1 MVNSIHKSVIEVS
14 KTWLSMLLF
23 HACFLTCAVHAQTN
37 TLPQSLSTVG
47 VHALKALDP
56 TLTGQGVRF
65 AIVSPAATYH
75 DGESRND
82 YGPNLAHRSLS
93 NSDIALHD
101 GVSAPAGISSHSTA
115 VCSILFGQDE
125 AGYQEEIGAFQYQG
139 IAPAAQVDV
148 YELLYFMGEVVLPQE
163 AEPLVIISASCGWD
177 FEDWYTRGIE
187 ALIEH
192 EGVLAIAS
200 IGNGTD
206 AFQAALYPGA
216 SANVIGVGVVDSVDS
231 DSLGI
236 RIAHFG
242 LAHPEHS
249 SCGPTDDDRS
259 KPDLVAPGNCLAAS
273 ADDAHSYDV
282 TGSASSF
289 AAPLVAGIAGL
300 LVQKARQEPEL
311 SAAVSPHGG
320 NCVMK
325 ALLMNSA
332 TKLPFW
338 HKGELTLEDD
348 HRVPLDYAQ
357 GAGMVNGLEAYL
369 QLTAGRQAPGR
380 VSDKGWDIDE
390 LSTAG
395 QTAHI
400 YALTV
405 ADPDEDYITATL
417 VWNRHYEA
425 AFPFQPLPGKNND
438 LALELWAVDAN
449 DPTRDMRIDYSDSRK
464 DNVEHLYTKSL
475 PGFTEYQLI
484 VLLRHPV
491 PSEGQEAGPS
501 EEAWERYGIA
511 WNTAA
516 GHDEKDIRWHDLNSD
531 GVVDAADVRLLEET
545 MARRP
550 WETRSTYTI
559 GDVNTDGKVDM
570 IDVEGLEAERDRRA
584 AWYSERGAFRR

>member
-1 MVNSIHKSVIEVS
+1 
-14 KTWLSMLLF
+14 MLLVQ
-23 HACFLTCAVHAQTN
+23 ACFYTCAAHAQARPF
-37 TLPQSLSTVG
+37 PQSLSTVG
-47 VHALKALDP
+47 VHDLRALDP

-65 AIVSPAATYH
+65 AIVSRAETYH
-75 DGESRND
+75 NGESLND
-82 YGPNLAHRSLS
+82 YRPNLAHRSLS

-101 GVSAPAGISSHSTA
+101 GVSASAGISSHSTA
-115 VCSILFGQDE
+115 VCSILLGQDE
-125 AGYQEEIGAFQYQG
+125 AGYNEEIGAFQYQG
-139 IAPAAQVDV
+139 IVPAAQADV
-148 YELLYFMGEVVLPQE
+148 YELLYFMGEVVWQQK
-163 AEPLVIISASCGWD
+163 AEPLDIISASCGWD

-206 AFQAALYPGA
+206 AFQAVLYPGA

-236 RIAHFG
+236 RVAHFG

-249 SCGPTDDDRS
+249 SCGPTGDDRS
-259 KPDLVAPGNCLAAS
+259 KPDLVAPGNCLVAG
-273 ADDAHSYDV
+273 ADDTNSYDV

-289 AAPLVAGIAGL
+289 AAPVVAGVAGL

-311 SAAVSPHGG
+311 SAAVSPDGG
-320 NCVMK
+320 NSVMK

-332 TKLPFW
+332 TKLPYW

-357 GAGMVNGLEAYL
+357 GAGMVNGVEAYL
-369 QLTAGRQAPGR
+369 QLTAGRQAPGPVTDR
-380 VSDKGWDIDE
+380 GWDLNE
-390 LSTAG
+390 LGTAG
-395 QTAHI
+395 QTAHV

-405 ADPDEDYITATL
+405 DDPNEDYITATL
-417 VWNRHYEA
+417 VWNRHYEP
-425 AFPFQPLPGKNND
+425 AFPFQPLFGKNHD

-449 DPTRDMRIDYSDSRK
+449 DPTRYMRIDYSDSAE

-484 VLLRHPV
+484 VLLHQPV
-491 PSEGQEAGPS
+491 PSEGQEAGLS

-545 MARRP
+545 VAGRP
-550 WETRSTYTI
+550 GETRGTYTI